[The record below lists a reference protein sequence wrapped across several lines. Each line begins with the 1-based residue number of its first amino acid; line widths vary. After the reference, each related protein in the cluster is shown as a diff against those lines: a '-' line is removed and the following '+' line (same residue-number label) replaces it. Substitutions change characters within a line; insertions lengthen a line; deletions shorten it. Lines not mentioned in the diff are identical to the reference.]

1 MDALLASFQ
10 NDADGLAAQAPAKKS
25 KPFLDLSDGSILN
38 TPRWGDD
45 VGGLLGRIAF
55 DLSFIPDAYGYEML
69 DHDVGPRT
77 DRAEISPL
85 LSDPEAEPSEAD
97 YIAIG
102 SSAPAAQPTLSAAA
116 QEMLVTLEASGLTLD
131 DLGGPQALETMVQQ
145 LQEDGPITLP
155 PIVIVAVAQRAVS
168 GIRARLQR
176 APAGAPYAGYDY

>member
-1 MDALLASFQ
+1 MVCPGHSQASRMMLMASQRERQQRSQSRSSTSPTALSSTRHAGETMWAVSSDALPLTSPSF
-10 NDADGLAAQAPAKKS
+10 A
-25 KPFLDLSDGSILN
+25 
-38 TPRWGDD
+38 
-45 VGGLLGRIAF
+45 
-55 DLSFIPDAYGYEML
+55 DAYGYEML

-168 GIRARLQR
+168 AYGLDYNERLRARLCR
-176 APAGAPYAGYDY
+176 L